1 MEILNKL
8 FGHEEHVIQLYDP
21 SSRRWEDEGIV
32 EEVNGP
38 DEYDLEGDDKRRL
51 ICRKK
56 GKIKN
61 IIWTTN
67 GTDDKPKKRTRQKK
81 KMSDL
86 DSIQSKADSIRKDR
100 QKLLDVKD
108 AIEEIMGGNSSE
120 PEHEEWMYPGM
131 AAGLNHGIGHAF
143 LTGMDEK
150 KGDIAEAGLEM
161 VRGFSNVMSALPLVA
176 VAYAKSKGVNVGL
189 FGIDEQQILG
199 GATNKQPPDSVPQ
212 EPANEGVMVE
222 HDDGFEIDT
231 IQEDDDCEEE
241 SDDLYETDEYC
252 GGEPEEPEFDRSE
265 YGEPELVV
273 IEDDE
278 DDEPRLQ
285 MVSKKL
291 GMDEEVEPGNTPDPY
306 ELDFP
311 PEKDFSAER
320 TRRTYES
327 VDQPDSEDIIPESI
341 TDEEAAEL
349 FESDEEEDE

>member
-38 DEYDLEGDDKRRL
+38 EEYDLEGDDKRRL

-67 GTDDKPKKRTRQKK
+67 GTDEKPRKRTRQKK

-100 QKLLDVKD
+100 KKLLDVKD
-108 AIEEIMGGNSSE
+108 AIEEIMGGDSSQSE
-120 PEHEEWMYPGM
+120 PEEWQYPNM
-131 AAGLNHGIGHAF
+131 MTGLNRGIGHAF

-161 VRGFSNVMSALPLVA
+161 VRGFSNVMSAVPVVA

-199 GATNKQPPDSVPQ
+199 GAANKQPPDSAPQ
-212 EPANEGVMVE
+212 EPVDEGVIVE
-222 HDDGFEIDT
+222 NGNGFFEVDT
-231 IQEDDDCEEE
+231 IQEDDEYEDEEDE
-241 SDDLYETDEYC
+241 VIDDFEDGEPLKPEELV
-252 GGEPEEPEFDRSE
+252 EPEEPEFDRSE

-273 IEDDE
+273 IEDAE
-278 DDEPRLQ
+278 NDEPRLQ
-285 MVSKKL
+285 MVSRKL
-291 GMDEEVEPGNTPDPY
+291 DMVDE
-306 ELDFP
+306 
-311 PEKDFSAER
+311 
-320 TRRTYES
+320 
-327 VDQPDSEDIIPESI
+327 IPESI

-349 FESDEEEDE
+349 FEDDEKEDE